1 VASVPLKGIDFER
14 ADSKGLKTLALC
26 WVYRKRAF
34 SVSGS
39 FRKALTDLITDLHN
53 SNKPLVQ
60 ITLFGEIIPE
70 EKYFLLGFVAGKHIK
85 LTEDTWFTILNSEQL
100 DLLTDC
106 LKEKVYFYESLQS
119 IPCQSDKFPN

>member
-1 VASVPLKGIDFER
+1 
-14 ADSKGLKTLALC
+14 LALC

-53 SNKPLVQ
+53 SNKPLIQ
-60 ITLFGEIIPE
+60 INLFGELIPE
-70 EKYFLLGFVAGKHIK
+70 EKFSLLGFVAGKDLLIEK
-85 LTEDTWFTILNSEQL
+85 NTWFTILNTKQL

-106 LKEKVYFYESLQS
+106 LRDNSYF
-119 IPCQSDKFPN
+119 